1 MNIPILTK
9 NLLILASAGSGKTHQ
24 LGNRVIG
31 IVAGGVPPERIVAL
45 TFTRKAAGEFADS
58 VLTKLAAAATDGEV
72 AGKLRADIGLAE
84 ADFPETLERVVKA
97 LPRLT
102 LGTMD
107 SFFSRVVRGFQY
119 ELGLTGGRFDLL
131 EGPRAD
137 AARDEI
143 IADILGD
150 ALESEEGEAFFHAF
164 RRANY
169 GREGLQIQ
177 EPLRN
182 FLKIWQGLFRSS
194 GSLEWGPAGLA
205 VVAVDEW
212 NQQKDALVKR
222 VERGLGTI
230 TFTDKRQLQA
240 VERALEVFRRHTTGS
255 GLLGAGE
262 PAMVTK
268 LLDAVAGDSLT
279 QLSHYKPFA
288 LGGACGQAVE
298 EMVRLAA
305 SCEMTAAVLRTR
317 AIREVVAAYDQLCD
331 ERLRR
336 NGLLGFDDVKEL
348 MGEWV
353 GGEDARLRREA
364 VDFRLDARYDH
375 WLLDEFQDTSR
386 ADWQG
391 LLPLVDEAVAA
402 GEGSLF
408 IVGDRKQAIYG
419 WRGGD
424 VKLFD
429 EVLARYAGGLV
440 TAPMADS
447 WRSCP
452 EVLALVNRVCGDAG
466 TLAGLFGAEAA
477 ARWEWLDHVSAPQLA
492 LPEKCG
498 EARVERLDGDCE
510 ERLVSLLRE
519 LGVGE
524 RKMTC
529 GVLMRSNSQVR
540 KIADH
545 LRAEGFDVVEEGR
558 RRPAKDGPVGIVLAQ
573 LLRWLAEPADQYARG
588 VVEMSPLGR
597 QLLDQ
602 HEQSWP
608 KAWDALLRR
617 ASEVGFAAMLSE
629 WVERCRGQW
638 SAFGKQRAADIIAA
652 LGVMDAAG
660 AVTAR
665 EAADWIERLE
675 VSQSPG
681 AAAVQVMT
689 VHKSKG
695 LGFDVVVIPEVPTD
709 SVPQTQYFEVAQGA
723 DWLTSVPPAWAR
735 ALVPELV
742 AAEADWEVQQRYEGF
757 CMLYVALT
765 RAKRGLYVLLEK
777 LPKQPDFSRPT
788 LSNWVSEALGADDRV
803 GVVFQ
808 EGSAKWFENV
818 PLMAPAEAA
827 GVARSLPS
835 AQARRER
842 TTPAGAKKNTAI
854 RRSSTGM
861 RFGRAVHEAFER
873 IGWIDEEPPD
883 TGGFP
888 QIGELL
894 KTTGVSEYFER
905 RGRKV
910 ELFREQPVEAILDGR
925 WLSGVID
932 RLHLHR
938 DPEGRVS
945 RVEVL
950 DFKTDAVERSE
961 ELLERYSG
969 QMEAYRKA
977 MELAFPGAEVL
988 CLLVAV
994 GTAKVIEVC

>member
-1 MNIPILTK
+1 MNIPILAK

-31 IVAGGVPPERIVAL
+31 IVAGGVAPERIVAL

-58 VLTKLAAAATDGEV
+58 VLTKLADAASDPAV
-72 AGKLRADIGLAE
+72 AEKLRADIGLAA
-84 ADFPETLERVVKA
+84 ADFPESLERVVKA
-97 LPRLT
+97 LPRFT

-150 ALESEEGEAFFHAF
+150 ALESEGGEEFFHAF
-164 RRANY
+164 RRANF
-169 GREGLQIQ
+169 GKEGLLIQ
-177 EPLRN
+177 EPLRE
-182 FLKIWQGLFRSS
+182 FLKTWQGLFRSS

-205 VVAVDEW
+205 AVAVDEW
-212 NQQKDALVKR
+212 HQQKDALIKR
-222 VERGLGTI
+222 VERGLETL
-230 TFTDKRQLQA
+230 TFTDKRQLGA
-240 VERALEVFRRHTTGS
+240 LEKALEVFRRHTIGS
-255 GLLGAGE
+255 GILGADTGM
-262 PAMVTK
+262 ASK
-268 LLDAVAGDSLT
+268 LLEAVAEDSLMEM
-279 QLSHYKPFA
+279 SHYKPFGI
-288 LGGACGQAVE
+288 GGACGQALE
-298 EMVRLAA
+298 EMTRLAG

-317 AIREVVAAYDQLCD
+317 AIRQVVAVYDRLCD

-353 GGEDARLRREA
+353 SGEDARLRREA

-391 LLPLVDEAVAA
+391 LLPLVDEAVAE
-402 GEGSLF
+402 GEGTMF

-429 EVLARYAGGLV
+429 DVLARYAGGLE
-440 TAPMADS
+440 TAPMVDS

-452 EVLALVNRVCGDAG
+452 EVLALVNRVCGDAV
-466 TLAGLFGAEAA
+466 TLAGLFGAQAA
-477 ARWEWLDHVSAPQLA
+477 ARWEWLDHVSAPNLA
-492 LPEKCG
+492 RPEKCG
-498 EARVERLDGDCE
+498 EARVERLDGEWE
-510 ERLVSLLRE
+510 ERLVPLLQE

-529 GVLMRSNSQVR
+529 GVLVRSNSQVR
-540 KIADH
+540 KAADY
-545 LRAEGFDVVEEGR
+545 LRAAGFDVVEEGR
-558 RRPAKDGPVGIVLAQ
+558 RRPAKDGPVGIVLAH
-573 LLRWLAEPADQYARG
+573 LLRWLAEPSDQYSRG
-588 VVEMSPLGR
+588 VIEMSPLAEE
-597 QLLDQ
+597 LLRLHD
-602 HEQSWP
+602 QSWP
-608 KAWDALLRR
+608 KVWDALLRR

-629 WVERCRGQW
+629 WVERCRGSW

-652 LGVMDAAG
+652 LGAMDAAG

-675 VSQSPG
+675 VAQSPG

-689 VHKSKG
+689 IHKSKG
-695 LGFDVVVIPEVPTD
+695 LGFDVVVIPEVPAD
-709 SVPQTQYFEVAQGA
+709 SIPQLQHFEVAQTA
-723 DWLTSVPPAWAR
+723 VWLTSVPPAWAR

-742 AAEADWEVQQRYEGF
+742 AAEADWQTQQRYEGF

-777 LPKQPDFSRPT
+777 LPKKPDFSKPS
-788 LSNWVSEALGADDRV
+788 LSNWVSEAVGGDDRV

-808 EGSAKWFENV
+808 AGSPDWFENV
-818 PLMAPAEAA
+818 PMIPPAEAVSSA
-827 GVARSLPS
+827 HSLPP
-835 AQARRER
+835 AAPRRER
-842 TTPAGAKKNTAI
+842 TTPAASKKNTAI

-861 RFGRAVHEAFER
+861 RFGRVVHEAFER
-873 IGWIDEEPPD
+873 IAWIDEEPAD
-883 TGGFP
+883 DGGIA
-888 QIGELL
+888 QIGKLL
-894 KTTGVSEYFER
+894 KTPEVSELFER
-905 RGRKV
+905 RGRNV

-938 DPEGRVS
+938 APDGRVS
-945 RVEVL
+945 RVEVI
-950 DFKTDAVERSE
+950 DFKTDAVERPE
-961 ELLERYSG
+961 ELVDRYSG
-969 QMEAYRKA
+969 QMEAYRQA
-977 MELAFPGAEVL
+977 MARAFPGAEVV
-988 CLLVAV
+988 CWLVAV
-994 GTAKVIEVC
+994 GAAKAIEV